1 MSAEKV
7 SWSSSLPTKADTKN
21 GSKVE
26 VELSAWDPIIIQN
39 NKNIQDVL
47 PRTSVPKGLP
57 SGHEIGYWYK
67 GPERYRFTRGEKVPL
82 DPKWYFYPL
91 GHGPAAN
98 KKWNSKVE
106 GVFWVARDGA
116 SIEKV
121 PDFEPRKK
129 GAEAKR
135 VRLPGKAPANVYFT
149 TTSASR
155 SQSRDNSRAASRS
168 GSKSRIQSRSPSA
181 ERGHVDIKL
190 AVLEALKDL
199 GIGQDTKKKSSKSAA
214 ASGNNTPKQESSP
227 KVQRK
232 QIERLRHKRV
242 PTGKENIT
250 VCFGPRGPEQ
260 NFGSDEIVNGGAQGK
275 KVAQLLENVPGPSAL
290 LFGGKVEQIG
300 KANGKVAV
308 QYTYVAELDDNEEV
322 KRFLDLIDA
331 YKKPTT
337 ANSINSVLNP
347 QATAF
352 APPSGVIEELQDD
365 LN

>member
-1 MSAEKV
+1 MSVEKV
-7 SWSSSLPTKADTKN
+7 SWSDSLPTKADTKH

-39 NKNIQDVL
+39 NKNIQEVL
-47 PRTSVPKGLP
+47 PRTAVPKGLAQ
-57 SGHEIGYWYK
+57 GHEIGYWYR
-67 GPERYRFTRGEKVPL
+67 GPERYRFTRGEKVAL

-98 KKWNSKVE
+98 VKWNSKKD
-106 GVFWVARDGA
+106 GVYWVAREGA

-155 SQSRDNSRAASRS
+155 SQSRDNSRAASRNS
-168 GSKSRIQSRSPSA
+168 SRSRNQSRSPSSD
-181 ERGHVDIKL
+181 RSHVDIKQ

-199 GIGQDTKKKSSKSAA
+199 GIGQDNKKKNKSAA
-214 ASGNNTPKQESSP
+214 ASGNNTPKQETSP

-232 QIERLRHKRV
+232 QTERPRHKRV

-250 VCFGPRGPEQ
+250 ACFGPRGPEQ
-260 NFGSDEIVNGGAQGK
+260 NFGNDEIINGGAQGK
-275 KVAQLLENVPGPSAL
+275 KVAQLLECVPGPSAI

-300 KANGKVAV
+300 KSNGKVAV
-308 QYTYVAELDDNEEV
+308 QYTYVAELDDNEDV
-322 KRFLDLIDA
+322 NSFLKLIDA
-331 YKKPTT
+331 YKKPTS
-337 ANSINSVLNP
+337 ANQTNSVLNP
-347 QATAF
+347 QAVPFTAN
-352 APPSGVIEELQDD
+352 SVVIEELQDD

>member
-7 SWSSSLPTKADTKN
+7 SWSGNLPTKADTKN
-21 GSKVE
+21 GPKVD

-39 NKNIQDVL
+39 NKNIQEVL

-67 GPERYRFTRGEKVPL
+67 GPERYRFTRGEKVEL
-82 DPKWYFYPL
+82 DPKWYFYPF
-91 GHGPAAN
+91 GHGPAAD
-98 KKWNSKVE
+98 KKWNSKVS

-121 PDFEPRKK
+121 PGFEPRKK

-155 SQSRDNSRAASRS
+155 SQSRDNSRAASRN
-168 GSKSRIQSRSPSA
+168 GSKSRNQSRSPSA
-181 ERGHVDIKL
+181 ERGHVDIKQ

-199 GIGQDTKKKSSKSAA
+199 GIAQDTKKKSSKSAA
-214 ASGNNTPKQESSP
+214 ASGSNTPKQDSSP

-232 QIERLRHKRV
+232 QTERPRHKRV
-242 PTGKENIT
+242 PTGKENIIA
-250 VCFGPRGPEQ
+250 CFGPRGPEQ
-260 NFGSDEIVNGGAQGK
+260 NFGNDEIINGGAQGK
-275 KVAQLLENVPGPSAL
+275 KVAQLLENVPGPSAI

-300 KANGKVAV
+300 KVNGKVAV
-308 QYTYVAELDDNEEV
+308 QYTYVAELDDNEDV
-322 KRFLDLIDA
+322 KNFLSLIDA
-331 YKKPTT
+331 YKKPTS
-337 ANSINSVLNP
+337 ANQTTSILNP
-347 QATAF
+347 QAADFT
-352 APPSGVIEELQDD
+352 PPSGVIEELQDD